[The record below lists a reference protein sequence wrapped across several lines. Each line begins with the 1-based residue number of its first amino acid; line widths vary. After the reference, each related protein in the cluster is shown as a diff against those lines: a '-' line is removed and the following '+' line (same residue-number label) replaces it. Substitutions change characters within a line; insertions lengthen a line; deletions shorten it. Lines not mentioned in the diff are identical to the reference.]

1 MTAGGPGN
9 PGQPAGRDPARPQ
22 GPLAQPGGAGRAKA
36 PQPGAQQHHGPGAGA
51 RGTGPDGGSSIPV
64 TPVGPH
70 SAGPDTSTSE
80 PAGSEGGSAL
90 GGKRARSMGDAQRE
104 MANTMSAA
112 FQERARGAVDELSGH
127 PAVGD
132 LFGDLVSGDVVAG
145 NKTEIIA
152 LFPGLHGAKVGAY
165 RVPVGPIRRCYVAP
179 AGFGALEAAV
189 AQRRLV
195 VVRGRSGTGKEAAVL
210 RALAGSDDVCVMKL
224 DSRTD
229 LSTLAPGQLPDCQ
242 AIVLFDLTADQ
253 LVRLDEDTVDRLG
266 SELAAANRWL
276 GLTVTDDLPISAAV
290 EAAAVEVG
298 DPPAPRTVFD
308 RHFELGQPSATAR
321 AHLLAD
327 PEIAQL
333 LADEL
338 GPSSSLRRAARVA
351 RMLSVGTEPAGL
363 AAVVRARLDGRA
375 HDECVQW
382 FRTLPSMRAHCTAL
396 ALAVLNG
403 LPRAHVAAAADRL
416 IELITPTTDRPD
428 PGPVVNPFA
437 TGAGVS
443 LEMLRATTTA
453 GTLSAVE
460 GDIPVTEL
468 RYLDPLFPSW
478 VLRHAWDEHDSAR
491 PHVVGWLQ
499 ELGGHSNQ
507 DVRARAA
514 VAVGVLATRAFDF
527 VFVRII
533 GSWARSEDPDL
544 RDSAAL
550 ALGPPARDP
559 ALREVVT
566 TIVDEWIADDESPLL
581 QATAARTFGGD
592 AGLARPSNTLRQ
604 LAVLAEVDNLA
615 VAVAVARSLGE
626 LVMNGTAALAGR
638 VLTGIAGWVTSGR
651 AQLRLVARLAFL
663 RLTYLRGVAAPGGG
677 RPDPAV
683 RQLPTLLLLAMRD
696 RRFVGQLAWL
706 WTDGLNAAD
715 AHRAMGV
722 SLTAWAEAVERHPA
736 ARAAVVDLLC
746 SAALHPRTASIIT
759 RAASGWRADGGPAA
773 PAGHDVLDRL

>member
-1 MTAGGPGN
+1 M
-9 PGQPAGRDPARPQ
+9 D
-22 GPLAQPGGAGRAKA
+22 
-36 PQPGAQQHHGPGAGA
+36 
-51 RGTGPDGGSSIPV
+51 
-64 TPVGPH
+64 
-70 SAGPDTSTSE
+70 
-80 PAGSEGGSAL
+80 
-90 GGKRARSMGDAQRE
+90 DAQRQV
-104 MANTMSAA
+104 ANSMSAA
-112 FQERARGAVDELSGH
+112 YQERARDAIDELSGH
-127 PAVGD
+127 PAVD
-132 LFGDLVSGDVVAG
+132 SLFGDLVSGD
-145 NKTEIIA
+145 KTEIFA
-152 LFPGLHGAKVGAY
+152 LFPGLRGAKVGAY
-165 RVPVGPIRRCYVAP
+165 RVSVGPIRRCFVAP
-179 AGFGALEAAV
+179 AGFAALEAAV

-195 VVRGRSGTGKEAAVL
+195 VVRGRPGTGKATAVL
-210 RALAGSDDVCVMKL
+210 RALADSDDVCVMKL
-224 DSRTD
+224 DRGTD

-242 AIVLFDLTADQ
+242 AIVLFDVTADQ
-253 LVRLDEDTVDRLG
+253 LDRLDDDTVDRLG
-266 SELAAANRWL
+266 AELAAANRWL
-276 GLTVTDDLPISAAV
+276 GLTVSDDLPISAAV
-290 EAAAVEVG
+290 DAAVVEVG
-298 DPPAPRTVFD
+298 QPPAARTVFD
-308 RHFELGQPSATAR
+308 RHLELGQPSSTAR
-321 AHLLAD
+321 ARLLAD
-327 PEIAQL
+327 PEITQL

-338 GPSSSLRRAARVA
+338 GPSTALDRAAKLA
-351 RMLSVGTEPAGL
+351 QTLSGYTEPAGL
-363 AAVVRARLDGRA
+363 AAVVRAWLDGRA

-403 LPRAHVAAAADRL
+403 LPRAHVTAAADRL

-437 TGAGVS
+437 TDAGVS
-443 LEMLRATTTA
+443 LKTLRATTTP
-453 GTLSAVE
+453 GTLSAAE

-491 PHVVGWLQ
+491 PHVVIWLR

-514 VAVGVLATRAFDF
+514 AAVGVLATRAFDF

-533 GSWARSEDPDL
+533 GGWARAEDPDL

-550 ALGPPARDP
+550 ALGPPVQDP
-559 ALREVVT
+559 DLREVVT
-566 TIVDEWIADDESPLL
+566 RIVDEWIGADDSPLL

-592 AGLARPSNTLRQ
+592 AGLARPSGTLRQ
-604 LAVLAEVDNLA
+604 LAALAEVDNLA

-638 VLTGIAGWVTSGR
+638 VLTENAGWITSGR
-651 AQLRLVARLAFL
+651 SELRLVGRLAFL
-663 RLTYLRGVAAPGGG
+663 RLTYLRGAPAPAGQ

-683 RQLPTLLLLAMRD
+683 RQLPTLLVLAMRD

-715 AHRAMGV
+715 VHRAIGV

-736 ARAAVVDLLC
+736 ARAALVDLLC
-746 SAALHPRTASIIT
+746 SAASHPRTASIIA

-773 PAGHDVLDRL
+773 PTGHDVLDRL